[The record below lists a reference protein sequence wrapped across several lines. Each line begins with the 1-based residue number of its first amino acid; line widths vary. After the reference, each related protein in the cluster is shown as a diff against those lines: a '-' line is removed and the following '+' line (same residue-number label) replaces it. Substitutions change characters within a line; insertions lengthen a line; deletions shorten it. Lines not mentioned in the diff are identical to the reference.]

1 MEPRIQYAKTSDGVS
16 IAYWLVGDGPP
27 LLLAEGLFSH
37 CQREW
42 EFPERRA
49 FIERLAQSYTVIKHD
64 QRGSG
69 LSDRHVAD
77 FSVEA
82 CARDFEAVVDRSGFD
97 RVAIFGATGWVAA
110 FEYAARHPE
119 KVSHVVAWQPGPFAS
134 NPAFAL
140 LARLAEIDWELY
152 TNTLVLF
159 VQGWAAGGLSPK
171 LAGLFRESTSPE
183 AVAATR
189 AASLRYDMES
199 RLKDYRTPTLLVYR
213 PAARLFSEDAV
224 RRMGSEIPHAET
236 AFLDGDTFTWYLP
249 DPEPVARVIEGFTL
263 EKERLSLSQT
273 STGVFRTI
281 MFTDIEESTSLTQRL
296 GDAAAQE
303 MLRKHNTVI
312 RKAVSE
318 RDGSEIKH
326 TGDGIMASFPSA
338 SGAVNAA
345 IEIQR
350 AFAEQNDAGDDAPV
364 KVRIGINAGE
374 PVADRHPGGQGDLF
388 GTAVIMASRI
398 AALADGGEILVS
410 DVVRQ
415 LVAGKRYMFGDRGEQ
430 ALRGFD
436 DPVRVFEVRWRSQD

>member
-16 IAYWLVGDGPP
+16 IAYWTMGDGPP

-49 FIERLAQSYTVIKHD
+49 FIERLAHSYTVIKHD

-77 FSVEA
+77 LSVEA
-82 CARDFEAVVDRSGFD
+82 CAKDIEAVVDRIGLD
-97 RVAIFGATGWVAA
+97 QVAIFGATGWITAL
-110 FEYAARHPE
+110 EYAARHPE
-119 KVSHVVAWQPGPFAS
+119 KVSHVVAWQPGRFVDS
-134 NPAFAL
+134 PAFEL
-140 LARLAEIDWELY
+140 LASLAEIDWELY
-152 TNTLVLF
+152 TNALVLF
-159 VQGWAAGGLSPK
+159 VQGWAAGELSPR

-183 AVAATR
+183 AMAATR
-189 AASLRYDMES
+189 AANRRYDMGS
-199 RLKDYRTPTLLVYR
+199 SLKDYTTPTLLVYR

-224 RRMGSEIPHAET
+224 RVMGAMIPRAET
-236 AFLDGDTFTWYLP
+236 TFLDGDTFTWYLP
-249 DPEPVARVIEGFTL
+249 DPEPVARLIEGFTL
-263 EKERLSLSQT
+263 EKALVSPSQT

-296 GDAAAQE
+296 GDASAQE
-303 MLRKHNTVI
+303 MLRRHNAII
-312 RKAVSE
+312 RKAVSG
-318 RDGSEIKH
+318 RNGSEIKH

-345 IEIQR
+345 IEIQK
-350 AFAEQNDAGDDAPV
+350 AFAEQDDARDDAPV

-374 PVADRHPGGQGDLF
+374 PVADKHPGGQGDLF

-398 AALADGGEILVS
+398 AALADGGEIFVS

-415 LVAGKRYMFGDRGEQ
+415 LVAGKRYMFSDRGEQ

-436 DPVRVFEVRWRSQD
+436 DPVRVFEVRWREDE